1 MFLDEQPQIYLD
13 PVEFTHYDCW
23 LVPDGQDYTLE
34 YLEHALEHDTDAVA
48 DECEAVFGS
57 WSRTLSLDVPP
68 GHYAALFKQSGGWA
82 GIEACELD
90 AITRASDAGYR
101 VFKGE
106 AFCEVYPRP
115 DSYLLSVATGALW
128 DIWDACESMQLDI
141 GALDSVAD
149 AIETATGTRPD
160 GAWRGCPDN

>member
-1 MFLDEQPQIYLD
+1 MFLDEQPDAEPIQ
-13 PVEFTHYDCW
+13 FTHYDCW
-23 LVPDGQDYTLE
+23 FLPDDEDYSLS
-34 YLEHALEHDTDAVA
+34 YLEDALENRPDAVA

-57 WSRTLSLDVPP
+57 WSRTLGLDVPP
-68 GHYAALFKQSGGWA
+68 GHYAALFKQSGGWL
-82 GIEACELD
+82 GIEMCERY